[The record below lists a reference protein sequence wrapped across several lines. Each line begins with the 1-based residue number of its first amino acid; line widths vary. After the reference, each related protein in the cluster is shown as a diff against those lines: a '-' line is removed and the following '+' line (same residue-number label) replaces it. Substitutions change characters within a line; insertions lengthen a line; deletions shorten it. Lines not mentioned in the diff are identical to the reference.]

1 LQNHNIILFITLSFL
16 CSFISAKEFYTSKQI
31 DSAVFS
37 EMEFADEIGWLNSQK
52 LYTKSVSKLLIK
64 YKDTKNDDVA
74 KIYIATELLE
84 LYLYKL
90 KDFQQAKIYLNLYKK
105 QRKKFSE
112 NNKSNYINLPEYT
125 KKYKSAYFQSYY
137 QVTRNI
143 TLTQLENKIVRSQY
157 SLDQLM
163 GEPSGESNTQ
173 SLAKQQA
180 KLKTTIKKFES
191 YLNQELTSL
200 QRSKVLIRL
209 SLYNYRLNNNT
220 AGLSY
225 LVKFNRYIGKDSF
238 NTSEFNLVL
247 KPISQVEVAFSTG
260 KALYKKNDFKKA
272 KNAFSSAIE
281 IYEVFRS
288 SISSEASRI
297 SIFTNMDVLYS
308 WLIDTYYKSNNLPEM
323 LSAIERTKARTLVER
338 LNATAYLPHSRKL
351 QVNSMRDLTAK
362 VVEGDGGSLRS
373 IRGLARKAVDRHYDV
388 ETVASTPYYQLDSSD
403 LFRGLPNSAAML
415 VYYVGTDYLL
425 TTLVSK
431 QGIKVQRSDI
441 TNKSLASFINQL
453 YESSDGGIHFENNEN
468 TLKGLY
474 NILISGLS
482 SELRSFKQLIVVP
495 HGPLHSLPF
504 DALISDKGYL
514 VKDFNISYTPSMTI
528 FQAFRK
534 REFSNTSNKLLA
546 YGNPKYPI
554 PAINLPGAAKEVKLI
569 TESLG
574 TGQYLI
580 GTDASESH
588 FRKMAPKSSIVHL
601 STHGK
606 FMADDPMSSLFL
618 LSEGQGQDG
627 IVTAEEIF
635 DINLSNTKL
644 FVISACETSMEQI
657 KSGDDMFGFTRSLSF
672 SGVGSIISP
681 LWSIDDKVTT
691 EFMDHFYR
699 NLATGKNISTALHNA
714 KKIIFNK
721 YNNPHYWAAFR
732 LIGNPQLKI
741 NAI

>member
-1 LQNHNIILFITLSFL
+1 M
-16 CSFISAKEFYTSKQI
+16 K
-31 DSAVFS
+31 
-37 EMEFADEIGWLNSQK
+37 FADEIGRLKSQQ
-52 LYTKSVSKLLIK
+52 LYEKVVNKLLTK
-64 YKDTKNDDVA
+64 YQSTKNDDVA
-74 KIYIATELLE
+74 KIYIATELVE

-90 KDFQQAKIYLNLYKK
+90 KDFQQAKKYIELYKR
-105 QRKKFSE
+105 QNKKFSDSD
-112 NNKSNYINLPEYT
+112 KSNYINLPEYT
-125 KKYKSAYFQSYY
+125 NEYKSAYFQNYY
-137 QVTRNI
+137 QNTRNI
-143 TLTQLENKIVRSQY
+143 SLLQLKNKIKYSQR
-157 SLDQLM
+157 SLDKLM
-163 GEPSGESNTQ
+163 GESSGESNTQ
-173 SLAKQQA
+173 SLAKKQA
-180 KLKTTIKKFES
+180 KLKKAIIKFEN
-191 YLNQELTSL
+191 YLSQDLTSL
-200 QRSKVLIRL
+200 QRSKLLIRL

-220 AGLSY
+220 AGLNY
-225 LVKFNRYIGKDSF
+225 LVKFNSYIGKDSF
-238 NTSEFNLVL
+238 NTSEFNLAL

-260 KALYKKNDFKKA
+260 KALYQKDDFNNA

-281 IYEVFRS
+281 IYEAYRS

-308 WLIDTYYKSNNLPEM
+308 WLIDSYYKSNNMSEM

-338 LNATAYLPHSRKL
+338 LNATAYLPASRQSQINRMK
-351 QVNSMRDLTAK
+351 DLTAQ
-362 VVEGDGGSLRS
+362 VVNGDGGGLRS

-403 LFRGLPNSAAML
+403 LFKGLPNSAAML

-441 TNKSLASFINQL
+441 TNEKVASFINQL
-453 YESSDGGIHFENNEN
+453 YESSDGGIHFESNKNA
-468 TLKGLY
+468 LKGLY
-474 NILISGLS
+474 NVLISGLAN
-482 SELRSFKQLIVVP
+482 ELKPFKQLVIVP

-504 DALISDKGYL
+504 DALISNKGYL
-514 VKDFNISYTPSMTI
+514 VKEFDISYTPSMTI

-554 PAINLPGAAKEVKLI
+554 PAIDLPGAAKEVKLI
-569 TESLG
+569 TESLDA
-574 TGQYLI
+574 GQYLI

-618 LSEGQGQDG
+618 LSKGQGQDG

-699 NLATGKNISTALHNA
+699 NLALGKSISTALHSA
-714 KKIIFNK
+714 KKTIFNK
-721 YNNPHYWAAFR
+721 YENPHYWAAFR

-741 NAI
+741 NG